1 MPAEDAADSA
11 SFPNMHERILHAAVD
26 DVEAGPQETMLST
39 QDSTPTPPSA
49 TAAATAAAAGPS
61 TPAPPPPTQFRRTS
75 AQCSP
80 CSPGRCVGGIG
91 GALVPGLALIT
102 FIPFVV
108 QNPDLPQA
116 GAVVDV
122 AIFLILLGCLLTAW
136 LQTALVDPGTT
147 PLEWH
152 QAIARS
158 NSEVRQRYQLCPK
171 TQRYRPPRS
180 HFDSV
185 SRRVV
190 LNMDHFCPWVANTVG
205 YYNRK
210 FFLLFLFYVVL
221 ATGCK
226 SAAPG
231 HSTWGS

>member
-1 MPAEDAADSA
+1 MPAEDAADS
-11 SFPNMHERILHAAVD
+11 FPNMHKPILHAAVD

-39 QDSTPTPPSA
+39 DSTPTPPAA
-49 TAAATAAAAGPS
+49 TAAAAAGPS
-61 TPAPPPPTQFRRTS
+61 TPAPPPTQFRRTS

-91 GALVPGLALIT
+91 GALVPGLSALT

-108 QNPDLPQA
+108 QNPDLPEA

-152 QAIARS
+152 QAVARS
-158 NSEVRQRYQLCPK
+158 PAAVRQRYQLCPK
-171 TQRYRPPRS
+171 TARYRPPRS

-190 LNMDHFCPWVANTVG
+190 LPQACGGAM
-205 YYNRK
+205 
-210 FFLLFLFYVVL
+210 
-221 ATGCK
+221 
-226 SAAPG
+226 
-231 HSTWGS
+231 